1 MLGLITS
8 NTVTFAIVVGIPAAV
23 AVLVVIWARPRSRPA
38 IWAAVSLAII
48 VVSAGGLTA
57 ALRGGAVA
65 AEATGPPATSTGVT
79 PPAPTTCSPKGTTLH
94 LVAKKISFDVRCLAA
109 PAHKAL
115 RISFDNQDAGIAH
128 SFHILT
134 ASPMVDPNARTLFLG
149 KVVTGPASAD
159 YNVRPLPP
167 GTYYFQCDIHPT
179 LMNGTFI
186 VR

>member
-8 NTVTFAIVVGIPAAV
+8 DTVTFAIVVGIPAAM
-23 AVLVVIWARPRSRPA
+23 AVLVVIWARPRSRPT
-38 IWAAVSLAII
+38 IWAAVSLAIV
-48 VVSAGGLTA
+48 VVSAAGLTA
-57 ALRGGAVA
+57 ALRGRAVA
-65 AEATGPPATSTGVT
+65 TQAASPPATLTGVT
-79 PPAPTTCSPKGTTLH
+79 PPAPTTCLPKGTTLH
-94 LVAKKISFDVRCLAA
+94 LVAKIISFDARCLAA
-109 PAHKAL
+109 PAHMAL

-134 ASPMVDPNARTLFLG
+134 ASPTADLHARTLFLG
-149 KVVTGPASAD
+149 QVVTGPASAT